1 MSIGQKA
8 LRLYRLRRLQK
19 LIAPLDVAGVLLA
32 DPVNIRYATGVR
44 NMQPWALHSTFRL
57 AFVPTEGEAV
67 CFEYA
72 GSEHLAAGLETVKEV
87 RKATA
92 LFRSAYPSLGRQKDV
107 RLAAWAREIADLVRA
122 HGSSRLAIDRH
133 LDHFS
138 AVHLEDEGLQL
149 VGAQPALS
157 KAQSVKS
164 AEEIACIRE
173 SVAAAEEGLRR
184 LRDAIE
190 PGRTEISLWAILE
203 GANAELGG
211 EYLDT
216 RLLSSGPRTNPWYQE
231 ASERRI
237 EAGDLVA
244 IDTDMIGPHG
254 YDADLSRSF
263 LCGKKASAQQRDL
276 YRTAWEQLQHNLAL
290 IRPGAEFR
298 DLSQAS
304 FILPE
309 RYRAQEMA
317 MVWHGV
323 GLYGQWPTIVAKR
336 FFDAQADQDVIEPGM
351 TLCCESYVGAEGG
364 AEGVKLEEMVLV
376 TETGCELLTA
386 FPFEEALLGR
396 QL

>member
-1 MSIGQKA
+1 MSIDQKA
-8 LRLYRLRRLQK
+8 LRLYRQRRLQA

-32 DPVNIRYATGVR
+32 DPVNIRYATGLR

-57 AFVPTEGEAV
+57 AFLPSEGPAV

-87 RKATA
+87 RSATP
-92 LFRSAYPSLGRQKDV
+92 LFRSAYPSLGRQKDA
-107 RLAAWAREIADLVRA
+107 RLARWAREIADLVKA
-122 HGSSRLAIDRH
+122 HGSRRLAIDRH

-138 AVHLEDEGLQL
+138 AVHLEEEGLEL

-190 PGRTEISLWAILE
+190 PGRSEISLWALLE

-231 ASERRI
+231 ASERRV
-237 EAGDLVA
+237 EAGDLIA

-263 LCGKKASAQQRDL
+263 LCGDRATDSQRDL
-276 YRTAWEQLQHNLAL
+276 YRTAWEQLQHNLSL

-298 DLSQAS
+298 ELSEAS

-336 FFDAQADQDVIEPGM
+336 FFDEHADRDVIEPGM

-376 TETGCELLTA
+376 TETGCEPLTV
-386 FPFEEALLGR
+386 FPFEETLLGR